1 MRVDENLCRGCKMC
15 QRYCKKGAIRVEGG
29 VAKIDLDKCVRCM
42 LCVGA
47 CTFGA
52 ISID

>member
-15 QRYCKKGAIRVEGG
+15 QRYCKAKAIRVEGG
-29 VAKIDLDKCVRCM
+29 KACIDLDKCVGCM
-42 LCVGA
+42 ICIGA

-52 ISID
+52 ISVE